1 MRLFGRKGTER
12 KEEKTEIPEMPYD
25 EESITENLYLG
36 QNEQLPDELQVSAAS
51 LVGGRKNQQDSLCY
65 TYEPEKGLLAV
76 VCDGM
81 GGLGGGEQASYTACS
96 GMMEAFRK
104 NGKEKAADF
113 FVRTASELDMTVAGI
128 PDKDG
133 APLGAG
139 TTIVAVWIREDRMHW
154 LSIGDSKIYLIRK
167 QHTKCLTTPH
177 NYKMLLDKR
186 LQAKNITQELYEA
199 ELSRGEALVSYI
211 GMNGLKYMDVSMEGI
226 DLEPGD
232 QILLCSD
239 GFYRQCPEEN
249 LAEQLD
255 QLTGDPETYA
265 SQLAENVIRNQP
277 RGMDNTTLILIT
289 YCPEEEKTSDIV
301 LKDLDTEERGNEK

>member
-1 MRLFGRKGTER
+1 
-12 KEEKTEIPEMPYD
+12 
-25 EESITENLYLG
+25 
-36 QNEQLPDELQVSAAS
+36 
-51 LVGGRKNQQDSLCY
+51 
-65 TYEPEKGLLAV
+65 
-76 VCDGM
+76 
-81 GGLGGGEQASYTACS
+81 
-96 GMMEAFRK
+96 
-104 NGKEKAADF
+104 
-113 FVRTASELDMTVAGI
+113 
-128 PDKDG
+128 
-133 APLGAG
+133 
-139 TTIVAVWIREDRMHW
+139 
-154 LSIGDSKIYLIRK
+154 
-167 QHTKCLTTPH
+167 
-177 NYKMLLDKR
+177 
-186 LQAKNITQELYEA
+186 
-199 ELSRGEALVSYI
+199 
-211 GMNGLKYMDVSMEGI
+211 MNGLKYMDVSMEGI

>member
-1 MRLFGRKGTER
+1 
-12 KEEKTEIPEMPYD
+12 
-25 EESITENLYLG
+25 
-36 QNEQLPDELQVSAAS
+36 
-51 LVGGRKNQQDSLCY
+51 
-65 TYEPEKGLLAV
+65 
-76 VCDGM
+76 
-81 GGLGGGEQASYTACS
+81 
-96 GMMEAFRK
+96 
-104 NGKEKAADF
+104 
-113 FVRTASELDMTVAGI
+113 
-128 PDKDG
+128 
-133 APLGAG
+133 
-139 TTIVAVWIREDRMHW
+139 
-154 LSIGDSKIYLIRK
+154 
-167 QHTKCLTTPH
+167 
-177 NYKMLLDKR
+177 MLLDKR